1 MQVSAGC
8 PVPFIGHA
16 WLFRFHQ
23 QPQPIQLQMCRNMMC
38 KSLALMVRGEEMGV
52 EHDRPASEA
61 SSAGVSSSAGSSS
74 LLDSTASGMLPPAAW
89 FQSSQAAPSR
99 SLPHQRLSATCR
111 LTRYATAFADPLPM
125 LSLGILSQLV
135 SINDPGQCC
144 RQGRRILS
152 AVRQPKQSISV
163 TIKQTEAAQL
173 LDWQSRGD
181 NQADSIKITAGR
193 LDYKCHELTLLW
205 PVGIMGSSCMKACV
219 LFTLT
224 VLELEGSSPELA
236 DQAVKY

>member
-89 FQSSQAAPSR
+89 FQSSQAAPFR
-99 SLPHQRLSATCR
+99 SLPHQRLSVTCR
-111 LTRYATAFADPLPM
+111 LNRYATAFADLLPM
-125 LSLGILSQLV
+125 LSLGILSQL
-135 SINDPGQCC
+135 
-144 RQGRRILS
+144 LS
-152 AVRQPKQSISV
+152 ASMTLDNPAGRADASCLLCVNQSTASLSRSSKQKLPNFWAGSRVV
-163 TIKQTEAAQL
+163 TIKQTASILL
-173 LDWQSRGD
+173 LDAWTTS
-181 NQADSIKITAGR
+181 
-193 LDYKCHELTLLW
+193 
-205 PVGIMGSSCMKACV
+205 V
-219 LFTLT
+219 LN
-224 VLELEGSSPELA
+224 SPYDGLS
-236 DQAVKY
+236 V